1 MKTRPDCVRF
11 MERAAI
17 FAFLLAF
24 TFVAAHG
31 QQLSIDQ
38 LSKNVW
44 KRIYNA
50 TQADD
55 PQWLAADDDGDG
67 LTNGEEIA
75 AGTDPFS
82 PGSTL
87 QISDTT
93 VSGGLVHFTFP
104 TLKGKFYTLQKST
117 NISNPS
123 SWTAVVP
130 AAQVKGTNNDA
141 TLDAPYAVNTFFRV
155 LVQDVDTDGDGVS
168 DWAEMKLGLDPN
180 STQSNGSTDA
190 YGRPL
195 LDSEYASNNFNGEN
209 IVTVSAV
216 GDDAQATQ
224 PDAGQTATDLGAF
237 TITRT
242 GLPTVLKAATVNL
255 TIAGN
260 AVAGQAYQALPS
272 SVLMPAGVRT
282 VTLSVVPLAANG
294 ATALK
299 APVTVSVAIQPGGG
313 YTVGSGALAG
323 VTISPSNTPTGSG
336 LTGVYYN
343 NAATPYASTVN
354 FNPANQVAT
363 RTDAT
368 VDFKWSATQGTSA
381 GLPAGVTPSSFC
393 VRWTGQV
400 QPQYTE
406 TYFFDV
412 YARQGCVLKVGGQTI
427 INNWSNLTTLTDM
440 VGSITLQAGLRYDI
454 QLDYFSNSGNA
465 VSETHLQW
473 YSNSQPKQVIPT
485 GRLYPATSGA
495 TAAPPTITSSP
506 VAYAFLNQPFSFDIT
521 TGSGQANTTIAITGG
536 TLPAGLTYSQTLSA
550 TTGLPIGRIS
560 GTPTQ
565 AGDFQLVV
573 TATNTAGSGSA
584 ALELQVLDS
593 GNGITKEV
601 WTNLS
606 GSGVA
611 SIPTGTTPNLT
622 ANVTSFE
629 DTDTSYGDNY
639 GVRMRGYVMVP
650 TSGFYYYWIAS
661 SGASELWISN
671 DDEPVNKVKRA
682 TSAGTTSRKWSA
694 AASQKSGWLELQAGI
709 KYYVEVL
716 HRGTTASANN
726 LAIGFKADATGNNT
740 ALADGAGVVPGYL
753 LWKYYAPAIA
763 YSSDGSGAGDLFF
776 TKMSSEGGAVTTAS
790 GLCTLRLNAAG
801 TQATV
806 RFNYAGLTTAVTG
819 KHIHNDPYL
828 TNPSQIIFDMDTAV
842 PNSDGSYTW
851 DLAPVGTFTKASDIV
866 QCIREG
872 KTYINIH
879 TVNYPNGE
887 IRGNLT
893 IANGAQQ
900 FVPPAAPP
908 SFTLPSSPSD
918 AEAARFLTQATFGPN
933 PADIAAVK
941 ASGFPAWIDA
951 QFAVTPTHMMNNVF
965 NTQDVNNRYP
975 DEQVYNGFWRNSITA
990 QDQLRQRVAFS
1001 LSQIMVTSFIGLLD
1015 NNSRAV
1021 GSYYDVLVDNAF
1033 SNYRTLLKNV
1043 TLHPAMGRYL
1053 DMLGNR
1059 NGDITTGR
1067 IPNENYAREINQ
1079 LFSIGLNRLWPD
1091 GSLIL
1096 DSKFS
1101 PIPTYDQSVIQGYA
1115 RVFTGWNYAQP
1126 RQGNNRLPVNFGSY
1140 NDLTGWLQP
1149 MSLFPANGTAGT
1161 STVYHELGSK
1171 KLLNNTWLPAA
1182 TVTAPNTTFTDTDP
1196 TSPYYGE
1203 NMFDRNGLIDLD
1215 RALDAI
1221 FYNDNVGPFICRQLI
1236 QRLVTSNPSP
1246 GYVYRVVQAFNG
1258 ERTWDGRVTGVRG
1271 DLKEVVKAILLD
1283 YEARSTA
1290 MLASSTFGKQRE
1302 PILRV
1307 TTPAR
1312 YFLSKPV
1319 SGTFTQSSTYNATTN
1334 PFPNRIRV
1342 DIQGDLLVGINEWVA
1357 LRFNS
1362 LSSGSPLPPSTI
1374 DTRNW
1379 YWTRTAPTFTQ
1390 AGASAPRTNPS
1401 LYVDAFGVMGATYRQ
1416 AGALVPATV
1425 DINADTFTATAHGL
1439 TAGQLVYIVSSG
1451 TIPGGVSAS
1460 TQYFVKNPT
1469 ANTFQI
1475 SLTNNGTAVNLTS
1488 VGSGTIYFQLTSGTT
1503 ITLSGFTTGGVSSGA
1518 TTHNIPLGGSVYLRF
1533 FGAGAPADGI
1543 YTVSSLIPASSSAYN
1558 GTIFT
1563 VTAGSSGSSNGQPAC
1578 LTRLQSCSYTP
1589 STTTI
1594 NVYSPVPHGLVT
1606 GNQVYITDNSGTS
1619 LPITG
1624 KYSVTNVPNGTDGLP
1639 DPYRFQI
1646 AYNGTG
1652 NTSLAISNMWVFPL
1666 VAPNLDRTGT
1676 LDFYNS
1682 TWIMNQTDQDSTTAS
1697 LGQTPMR
1704 STTVFNF
1711 YYPDYAYPGDL
1722 ALNGVTTPEFQLT
1735 SDTNIMLLT
1744 NFIEQGI
1751 QASGLSD
1758 GRTSFRS
1765 GGGAIVLDMSALCTT
1780 AYTSNANIG
1789 LLVDKLNVELMGGT
1803 MSTAMRNAI
1812 VAYVGNTANF
1822 PYTTPTTTQMRDR
1835 VRAVVHLILT
1845 STEFAIQR

>member
-1 MKTRPDCVRF
+1 

-17 FAFLLAF
+17 FALLLAF
-24 TFVAAHG
+24 SVVAAPG

-82 PGSTL
+82 PGSSL
-87 QISDTT
+87 QITDTT

-117 NISNPS
+117 NISNPA

-130 AAQVKGTNNDA
+130 VAQVKGTNNDA

-180 STQSNGSTDA
+180 STQSNGNSDA

-195 LDSEYASNNFNGEN
+195 LDSEYASTNFNGEN
-209 IVTVSAV
+209 IVTISAL
-216 GDDAQATQ
+216 GNDAQATQ
-224 PDAGQTATDLGAF
+224 PDAGQEASDLGAF
-237 TITRT
+237 TISRT
-242 GLPTVLKAATVNL
+242 GLPTVLKSATISVK
-255 TIAGN
+255 IAGN
-260 AVAGQAYQALPS
+260 AVAGQHYQALPT

-282 VTLSVVPLAANG
+282 VTLSVVPLAASGSN
-294 ATALK
+294 TLK
-299 APVTVSVAIQPGGG
+299 APATVSLAIQAGSG

-323 VTISPSNTPTGSG
+323 VTIAPSNTPTGTG
-336 LTGVYYN
+336 LTGAYYN
-343 NAATPYASTVN
+343 NAATPYASATN
-354 FNPANQVAT
+354 FDPNSLVSS

-368 VDFKWSATQGTSA
+368 VDFKWNATQGTSA
-381 GLPAGVTPSSFC
+381 GLPAGVTPSSYC

-427 INNWSNLTTLTDM
+427 INNWSNLTALTDM
-440 VGSITLQAGLRYDI
+440 IGSITLQAGLRYDI
-454 QLDYFSNSGNA
+454 QLDYFSNSGSA

-473 YSNSQPKQVIPT
+473 YSNSQPKIVIPR
-485 GRLYPATSGA
+485 GRLYPATSGS
-495 TAAPPTITSSP
+495 TAAPPTITSAP
-506 VAYAFLNQPFSFDIT
+506 AAYAFLNQPFSFDIT
-521 TGSGQANTTIAITGG
+521 TGSGQATTTVAITGG
-536 TLPAGLTYSQTLSA
+536 TLPAGLTFSQAASG

-573 TATNTAGSGSA
+573 TASNSAGSGSA
-584 ALELQVLDS
+584 ALDLQVLDS

-606 GSGVA
+606 GAGVA
-611 SIPTGTTPNLT
+611 GIPTSTTPNLT
-622 ANVTSFE
+622 ANVTTFE
-629 DTDTSYGDNY
+629 DNDTSYGDNY

-650 TSGFYYYWIAS
+650 TTGFYYYWIAS
-661 SGASELWISN
+661 SGTSELWISN
-671 DDEPVNKVKRA
+671 DTEPVNKVRRSTANA
-682 TSAGTTSRKWSA
+682 TGARTWSA
-694 AASQKSGWLELQAGI
+694 SASQKSGWLELQAGV

-726 LAIGFKADATGNNT
+726 LAIGFKADATGNGA
-740 ALADGAGVVPGYL
+740 ALANGTGVVPGYL
-753 LWKYYAPAIA
+753 LWKYYASPLA
-763 YSSDGSGAGDLFF
+763 YSSDGTGQGDLFF
-776 TKMSSEGGAVTTAS
+776 TQMSSEGGAVTNAS

-806 RFNYAGLTTAVTG
+806 RFNYSGLTTAVTG
-819 KHIHNDPYL
+819 KHIHNDAFL

-842 PNSDGSYTW
+842 PNADGSYTW
-851 DLAPVGTFTKASDIV
+851 DLGPVGTFTNIADIV

-872 KTYINIH
+872 KSYINVH

-908 SFTLPSSPSD
+908 AFTLPSSPSD
-918 AEAARFLTQATFGPN
+918 AEASRFLSQAAFGPN
-933 PADIAAVK
+933 PGDIAAVK

-951 QFAVTPTHMMNNVF
+951 QVALAPSHMMNNVF
-965 NTQDVNNRYP
+965 DTKDVNNRYN
-975 DEQVYNGFWRNSITA
+975 DEQVYNGFWRNSITGP
-990 QDQLRQRVAFS
+990 DQLRQRVAFS

-1033 SNYRTLLKNV
+1033 SNYRTLLKNA

-1091 GSLIL
+1091 GSLVL

-1115 RVFTGWNYAQP
+1115 RVFTGWNYNQP
-1126 RQGNNRLPVNFGSY
+1126 RQGNGRLPTNFGSY
-1140 NDLTGWLQP
+1140 NDVTGWLQP
-1149 MSLFPANGTAGT
+1149 MTLFPANGTGST
-1161 STVYHELGSK
+1161 SAAYHELGAK

-1182 TVTAPNTTFTDTDP
+1182 TVVAPNNTVLDTDP
-1196 TSPYYGE
+1196 ASPYYGE
-1203 NMFDRNGLIDLD
+1203 NLYDRNGLFDLD

-1236 QRLVTSNPSP
+1236 QRLVTSNPSA

-1258 ERTWDGRVTGVRG
+1258 ERTWDGQVTGVRG

-1290 MLASSTFGKQRE
+1290 MLASTTFGKQRE

-1307 TTPAR
+1307 TSPAR

-1319 SGTFTQSSTYNATTN
+1319 SGTFTQSGTYDATNN
-1334 PFPNRIRV
+1334 PFPHRIKL
-1342 DIQGDLLVGINEWVA
+1342 DITGDLLVGINEWIA
-1357 LRFNS
+1357 LNFKT
-1362 LSSGSPLPPSTI
+1362 LTSGAPLPPSSFST
-1374 DTRNW
+1374 TNW
-1379 YWTRTAPTFTQ
+1379 YWTRTAPTFPN
-1390 AGASAPRTNPS
+1390 GLAPRTNPS
-1401 LYVDAFGVMGATYRQ
+1401 LYVDAYGVQGATYRQ
-1416 AGALVPATV
+1416 SGPPITV
-1425 DINADTFTATAHGL
+1425 SSIDINTDFLTSTGHGL
-1439 TAGQLVYIVSSG
+1439 VSG
-1451 TIPGGVSAS
+1451 DTIWVNATTVPGGLSTA
-1460 TQYFVKNPT
+1460 TQYFVKSNVT
-1469 ANTFQI
+1469 ANTFQL
-1475 SLTNNGTAVNLTS
+1475 STTSATGTAVNITS
-1488 VGSGTIYFQLTSGTT
+1488 TGAGVTVQKTSGTT
-1503 ITLSGFTTGGVSSGA
+1503 VTVTSIA
-1518 TTHNIPLGGSVYLRF
+1518 SVQNNSAHSLAVGRAAYMRF
-1533 FGAGAPADGI
+1533 FGTGAPADGI
-1543 YTVSSLIPASSSAYN
+1543 YTVVTQPSTTQFTLTAASPAAIN
-1558 GTIFT
+1558 GL
-1563 VTAGSSGSSNGQPAC
+1563 PAC
-1578 LTRLQSCSYTP
+1578 FTRQANCSYTP
-1589 STTTI
+1589 NTDHSII
-1594 NVYSPVPHGLVT
+1594 NMYSPVAHRLAVGQEV
-1606 GNQVYITDNSGTS
+1606 QIVDNGSTT

-1624 KYSVTNVPNGTDGLP
+1624 RYTVQTIPLGTDGLA
-1639 DPYRFQI
+1639 DPYRFTVN
-1646 AYNGTG
+1646 ASGTG
-1652 NTSLAISNMWVFPL
+1652 SSTLSISGVTIFPL
-1666 VAPNLDRTGT
+1666 VA
-1676 LDFYNS
+1676 
-1682 TWIMNQTDQDSTTAS
+1682 A
-1697 LGQTPMR
+1697 
-1704 STTVFNF
+1704 
-1711 YYPDYAYPGDL
+1711 
-1722 ALNGVTTPEFQLT
+1722 
-1735 SDTNIMLLT
+1735 
-1744 NFIEQGI
+1744 
-1751 QASGLSD
+1751 
-1758 GRTSFRS
+1758 
-1765 GGGAIVLDMSALCTT
+1765 GGGSA
-1780 AYTSNANIG
+1780 G
-1789 LLVDKLNVELMGGT
+1789 
-1803 MSTAMRNAI
+1803 
-1812 VAYVGNTANF
+1812 
-1822 PYTTPTTTQMRDR
+1822 PRD
-1835 VRAVVHLILT
+1835 L
-1845 STEFAIQR
+1845 